1 MPTLRRVAVSASYIW
16 IPRARQRFAGQCRA
30 WPELFAV
37 LGGQVPDLRGLF
49 LRGHGSQDHIQNNGT
64 TVGITSTTHS
74 SGALGQV
81 QGDGTRNVTGTIGPS
96 IDAGSS
102 GIVYRNGQSGYMLPS
117 AAHYATAFHHID
129 ISRVVPTAAENRP
142 VNTAVRYLIR
152 ARP

>member
-1 MPTLRRVAVSASYIW
+1 MPVPYTCIH
-16 IPRARQRFAGQCRA
+16 PARQHFAGQHGA
-30 WPELFAV
+30 YPELFAV
-37 LGGQVPDLRGLF
+37 LGNWVPDLRGLF
-49 LRGHGSQDHIQNNGT
+49 LRGYGSQTYAQNNGS
-64 TVGITSTTHS
+64 TVGITSTMHS

-117 AAHYATAFHHID
+117 AAHYAAAFHHID
-129 ISRVVPTAAENRP
+129 ISRVVPVANENRP

-152 ARP
+152 AKP

>member
-1 MPTLRRVAVSASYIW
+1 MGS
-16 IPRARQRFAGQCRA
+16 
-30 WPELFAV
+30 
-37 LGGQVPDLRGLF
+37 QVPDMRGLF
-49 LRGHGSQDHIQNNGT
+49 LRGYGSQAHVQSNGT
-64 TVGITSTTHS
+64 TVGITSTMHS

-129 ISRVVPTAAENRP
+129 ISRVVPVANENRP

-152 ARP
+152 AKP

>member
-1 MPTLRRVAVSASYIW
+1 MTVPAPYIW
-16 IPRARQRFAGQCRA
+16 ILPARQRFASQPRA
-30 WPELFAV
+30 YPELFAV

-49 LRGHGSQDHIQNNGT
+49 LRGYGSQVHSQNNGS
-64 TVGITSTTHS
+64 TVGITTTAHS

-81 QGDGTRNVTGTIGPS
+81 QGDATRNVTGTIGPS

-129 ISRVVPTAAENRP
+129 ISRTVPTANENRP
-142 VNTAVRYLIR
+142 VNTAVRFLIR